1 MGSGAHWWPASLQMA
16 AACKNVLYETA
27 PLLAFS
33 SSDKRARAG
42 APAATCCFSAAMVF
56 SAVASRASAA
66 LNSSSA
72 SRRARISL
80 RQRCANSESLPPS
93 AESHRMLMCERAAT
107 RAPGVSASSSWLL
120 AAGAGA
126 GARGAGAGGGGGRGG
141 GDGSSS
147 IRSSASVRCA
157 LPGGGRPKLAPCLDT
172 VAQPPT
178 AGRLLS
184 GRTVSTA
191 ERVLLAGGAAC
202 SSAASAEAFLRTAA
216 AQSLWMRVDA
226 EDAGPSAS
234 PRSRATAGSPLAAS
248 PPLRDQFMVPH
259 HQQPSI

>member
-42 APAATCCFSAAMVF
+42 APTATSCLSAAMVF

-66 LNSSSA
+66 LNSSSTC
-72 SRRARISL
+72 RRAAISL
-80 RQRCANSESLPPS
+80 RQRSAISESLPPS
-93 AESHRMLMCERAAT
+93 TESHRMLVRERAAT
-107 RAPGVSASSSWLL
+107 RAPGVSAASSWLL
-120 AAGAGA
+120 AVGAGA
-126 GARGAGAGGGGGRGG
+126 GAAVGGGGGRGG
-141 GDGSSS
+141 GDGSAS
-147 IRSSASVRCA
+147 IRSSASTRCA
-157 LPGGGRPKLAPCLDT
+157 LPGGGKPKLVPGLDT

-184 GRTVSTA
+184 GRAVSTA

-226 EDAGPSAS
+226 GDAGPSAS
-234 PRSRATAGSPLAAS
+234 PRSRATAGSPLTAS
-248 PPLRDQFMVPH
+248 PPLRDQVVVPH